1 MNDEMTLIFI
11 IIGVVL
17 FIFYRRSQRGH
28 YSSDIPLEPGDW
40 RVGEDIKPGK
50 GDLVAASGTG
60 DISIMERGNGVWTHN
75 FKLGANNPAVPG
87 KYRNLTLH
95 ASDILQINGNLKV
108 LITPPTAIANGEGA
122 VLTLGT
128 YQFGLDIPPAKY
140 NLKAEEGDGQIDL
153 PCDSHEESV
162 TDKLALRQVLGGLE
176 PRDRTLIE
184 MRYLRKM
191 TQQAVADHLG
201 MTQVQVSRRER
212 AILLEMRQ
220 KLLN

>member
-11 IIGVVL
+11 IIGIVL
-17 FIFYRRSQRGH
+17 YVFYRRSKRGH

-60 DISIMERGNGVWTHN
+60 DISIMERGNGVWTNN
-75 FKLGANNPAVPG
+75 FKLGADNPAAPA

-95 ASDILQINGNLKV
+95 DSDILQINGNLKV
-108 LITPPTAIANGEGA
+108 LITPPTAIADGDGA

-140 NLKAEEGDGQIDL
+140 NLTAEEGDGQITFFAPD
-153 PCDSHEESV
+153 ETEFSV
-162 TDKLALRQVLGGLE
+162 YQDMNPNMAGKSSVYNNLLCEDGARL
-176 PRDRTLIE
+176 
-184 MRYLRKM
+184 
-191 TQQAVADHLG
+191 
-201 MTQVQVSRRER
+201 QVSGTLKLKLTKSKKQRGR
-212 AILLEMRQ
+212 LQ
-220 KLLN
+220 KMLDFVNQSP